1 MEINRKGM
9 TITYQPEFILTSL
22 PKENRLDVIEIPRYF
37 AQQDNRISQDRNREK
52 AIELLLQSL

>member
-1 MEINRKGM
+1 M